1 MGEHSFI
8 PDGGLFQS
16 DLWKEFQL
24 HLGRELFKTPLFWGV
39 VKTAPLL
46 GRYGEASR
54 GPALENVTS
63 QALSGVFLKLA
74 QEKNLTLLRVEPQYA
89 SVAKTLFE
97 TDFLVKKAP
106 LNAQP
111 KEILM
116 LFLQEDEEAIF
127 ASMKPKTRYNIR
139 LAQKKGVE
147 VRPLLN
153 KDEENQFLD
162 MLAATAKRKN
172 ISFHDR
178 EYYRQFIHF
187 FTEEKGTTF
196 VAVKD
201 GVVLAGS
208 TVVLYEETA
217 YYVHGG
223 SSNEGRNVMA
233 PHLLQWEQIRFAKSK
248 GCTQYDFG
256 GVAIQHEE
264 KGKDWG
270 GITRFKTGF
279 APQTKSTLFPG
290 TYDVIFSPTRYY
302 TYHWLARIK
311 NFFV

>member
-16 DLWKEFQL
+16 TLWREFQL
-24 HLGRELFKTPLFWGV
+24 HLGREIFETPLFWGV
-39 VKTAPLL
+39 VKTAPVL

-54 GPALENVTS
+54 GPVLETVTS
-63 QALSGVFLKLA
+63 QDLAAAFRELA
-74 QEKNLTLLRVEPQYA
+74 QEKNLAFLRVEPQYA
-89 SVAKTLFE
+89 SVAKTLFQ
-97 TDFLVKKAP
+97 TGFLVKKAP
-106 LNAQP
+106 IDAQP

-116 LFLQEDEEAIF
+116 LSLQDDEEAIF

-139 LAQKKGVE
+139 LAQKKNVE
-147 VRPLLN
+147 VRPLKN
-153 KDEENQFLD
+153 EDEESQFLD
-162 MLAATAKRKN
+162 MLAATAKRKK
-172 ISFHDR
+172 ISFHNR

-201 GVVLAGS
+201 GIVLAGS
-208 TVVLYEETA
+208 TVVFYEETA

-223 SSNEGRNVMA
+223 SSNEGRNAMA

-256 GVAIQHEE
+256 GVAIQHQE
-264 KGKDWG
+264 KGKDWR

-279 APQTKSTLFPG
+279 APQAKSTIFPG
-290 TYDVIFSPTRYY
+290 TYDVIFSPLRYFGY
-302 TYHWLARIK
+302 QWLVRIK
-311 NFFV
+311 KIFV